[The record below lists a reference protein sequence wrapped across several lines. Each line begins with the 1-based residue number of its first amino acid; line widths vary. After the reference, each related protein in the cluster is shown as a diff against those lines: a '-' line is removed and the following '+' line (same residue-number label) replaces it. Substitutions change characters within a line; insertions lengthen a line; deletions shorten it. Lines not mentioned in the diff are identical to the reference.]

1 MLEADGV
8 IGGIACQNLAPNGV
22 DLLSWLAQ
30 RLRGLRAG
38 ERENR
43 HKYERDHPE
52 HVAIMHVIMSP
63 PIMLPEKTFE
73 NRVGIITGGATGIGF
88 GIAAELARLG
98 ATVYLASRKEE
109 NLKSAVDQIRSSGG
123 KAEYHVL
130 DVRDAEAA
138 DAMAARVEKDHG
150 RIDFLVNNAAG
161 NFIVPAEQLSANGW
175 NSVIGI
181 VLNGTF
187 YCTSAVGKRM
197 IEKKN
202 GGTILNV
209 IANYA
214 WTGAAG
220 VVHSASAKAGVLAM
234 TQTLAVEW
242 ARHKIRV
249 NAIAPGP
256 VDTPGASEKLFPD
269 PAIMEGIRKTIPL
282 RRFAKLEE
290 IANAAS
296 YLLSDYAGYVSG
308 EAFVIDGA
316 QWLSGA
322 DYWGRIKQMMP
333 R

>member
-1 MLEADGV
+1 
-8 IGGIACQNLAPNGV
+8 
-22 DLLSWLAQ
+22 
-30 RLRGLRAG
+30 
-38 ERENR
+38 
-43 HKYERDHPE
+43 
-52 HVAIMHVIMSP
+52 
-63 PIMLPEKTFE
+63 MLPDKTFE
-73 NRVGIITGGATGIGF
+73 GRVGIITGGATGIGF
-88 GIAAELARLG
+88 SIAKEIAKLG
-98 ATVYLASRKEE
+98 ATVYIASRKEE
-109 NLKSAVDQIRSSGG
+109 NLQKAIEEIRSAGG

-130 DVRDAEAA
+130 DVRDAEAVE
-138 DAMAARVEKDHG
+138 AMAARVQTDHG
-150 RIDFLVNNAAG
+150 KIDFLVNNAAG
-161 NFIVPAEQLSANGW
+161 NFIAQAEELSTNGW

-197 IEKKN
+197 IAQKN
-202 GGTILNV
+202 GVILNV

-214 WTGAAG
+214 WTGAPG

-256 VDTPGASEKLFPD
+256 VHTEGASKRLFPD
-269 PAIMEGIRKTIPL
+269 PMIEEGIRKTIPL
-282 RRFAKLEE
+282 RRFANLEE

-296 YLLSDYAGYVSG
+296 YLLSDYSSYVTG
-308 EAFVIDGA
+308 EAFVIDGG

-322 DYWGRIKQMMP
+322 DYWTRLKQMVP

>member
-1 MLEADGV
+1 
-8 IGGIACQNLAPNGV
+8 
-22 DLLSWLAQ
+22 
-30 RLRGLRAG
+30 
-38 ERENR
+38 
-43 HKYERDHPE
+43 
-52 HVAIMHVIMSP
+52 
-63 PIMLPEKTFE
+63 MLPDKSFE
-73 NRVGIITGGATGIGF
+73 GRVGIVTGGGTGIGF
-88 GIAAELARLG
+88 GIARELAKLG
-98 ATVYLASRKEE
+98 ATVILASRKEE
-109 NLKSAVDQIRSSGG
+109 HLAPAVEQLRSETGRAG
-123 KAEYHVL
+123 AAHFHTL
-130 DVRDAEAA
+130 DVREAEAVE
-138 DAMAARVEKDHG
+138 AMVAKIAADHG

-161 NFIVPAEQLSANGW
+161 NFISPADQLTTNGW

-197 IEKKN
+197 IESKN

-256 VDTPGASEKLFPD
+256 VNTEGASKRLFPD
-269 PAIMEGIRKTIPL
+269 PMIEEGIRRTVPL
-282 RRFAKLEE
+282 RRFANLEE
-290 IANAAS
+290 IANAAT
-296 YLLSDYAGYVSG
+296 YLLSDFAGYVTG
-308 EAFVIDGA
+308 EAFVIDGG

-322 DYWGRIKQMMP
+322 DYWGRLKQMAP
-333 R
+333 K